1 MVVLMAS
8 ILVVGLVGRV
18 ENLAGVSVVGM
29 ALNTG
34 IEVVERRV
42 V

>member
-1 MVVLMAS
+1 MVVLTVSM
-8 ILVVGLVGRV
+8 LVVGLVGRV
-18 ENLAGVSVVGM
+18 ENLAGVSAVGM
-29 ALNTG
+29 ALNMG